1 MVGEA
6 YKIAYPV
13 LSDVGS
19 KVIREFGILNTNIP
33 EDHKMMY
40 GIPWPG
46 DFLIAP
52 DGTVRDKLFQRNYE
66 HRASASEITLRHY
79 GGRAG
84 GKSFCHQNDGVAG
97 NVCFSADRRFSGKGP
112 GGELGGYSEHGR
124 AVLGEDLT

>member
-1 MVGEA
+1 
-6 YKIAYPV
+6 
-13 LSDVGS
+13 
-19 KVIREFGILNTNIP
+19 
-33 EDHKMMY
+33 MMY

-84 GKSFCHQNDGVAG
+84 GNSVDIESDVLSAT
-97 NVCFSADRRFSGKGP
+97 VSLSTDRCFFGQ
-112 GGELGGYSEHGR
+112 ELGVELEIHLKPGWHFYGKPSNVKSV
-124 AVLGEDLT
+124 AW